1 MHKQLEQL
9 LLDLANFANLGAD
22 ARADCRRRAA
32 RCAFETDEAAE
43 SFLSALAELAESR
56 SDDQALRN
64 DQPLWTALLGAVH
77 RGPSQPT
84 AHIQAETV
92 QRATSLYRWLGPDS
106 QARHLLLGCLAA
118 SERRDALA
126 AFAELVVADPPARP
140 QDAAL
145 AFVPLFQRRDDAA
158 KALFPRLLDALEHPA
173 VAAVVLDLANFLCR
187 ERKVSPH
194 PASSRVTQLAAL
206 LGGLV
211 SRLARL
217 EEQPREFAATPAALH
232 AMVGECVELIVTLC
246 HALGMI
252 GDASVCGKLH
262 QALELSHRRLRTEAA
277 FSLAQ
282 LGDEEGLKTLAEM
295 AAEPVVRPRALA
307 YLEELGQLSRAREAD
322 RSPAA
327 RAEGELAAWLALP
340 TQFGMPPQRLELFD
354 SQRQF
359 WPGFTEPV
367 ECYLFR
373 YEYRVGD
380 RALSGIAIAGPLLH
394 ALRADLADLPPA
406 DIYAAYA
413 GWHAEHEAIRELTPE
428 QLSEEQQ
435 TRWAQRSQEL
445 AERGFQDIQLLQLGR
460 FFDEEAYVAA
470 ARKEGQPGVLILDG
484 EQLEWHLLGAGSR
497 SLGPGE
503 LYLIHKGRKL
513 LRAFNPD

>member
-1 MHKQLEQL
+1 MHEQLEQL
-9 LLDLANFANLGAD
+9 LHDLANFAELGAD

-32 RCAFETDEAAE
+32 RVALESDEDAE
-43 SFLSALAELAESR
+43 SFLSALNGIAESR
-56 SDDQALRN
+56 SDEPALRN
-64 DQPLWTALLGAVH
+64 DQTLWSALLGAVH
-77 RGPSQPT
+77 RALAQPT
-84 AHIQAETV
+84 AHVQAETV
-92 QRATSLYRWLGPDS
+92 RRATSLYQWLGADS
-106 QARHLLLGCLAA
+106 QARHLLLACLAA
-118 SERRDALA
+118 SDRRDALA

-158 KALFPRLLDALEHPA
+158 ASLFPRLLDALEHPA
-173 VAAVVLDLANFLCR
+173 VAAVILDLANFLCR
-187 ERKVSPH
+187 QRKVAPH
-194 PASSRVTQLAAL
+194 PASSRATQLGVL
-206 LGGLV
+206 LGALV

-217 EEQPREFAATPAALH
+217 EEQPGEYASSPAALH
-232 AMVGECVELIVTLC
+232 ALVGECVELIVTLC

-252 GDASVCGKLH
+252 GDESLGGKLR

-282 LGDEEGLKTLAEM
+282 LGDDEGLKTLAEM

-322 RSPAA
+322 RSPTA
-327 RAEGELAAWLALP
+327 RAEGELAAWLSQP
-340 TQFGMPPQRLELFD
+340 TQFGMPPHRLDLFD

-367 ECYLFR
+367 DCYLFR
-373 YEYRVGD
+373 YEYRIAD
-380 RALSGIAIAGPLLH
+380 RVLSGVAIAGPLTH

-406 DIYAAYA
+406 EIYAAYA
-413 GWHAEHEAIRELTPE
+413 GWHAEHEAIQERTPE
-428 QLSEEQQ
+428 QLSNEQRQ
-435 TRWAQRSQEL
+435 RWEQRSQEL
-445 AERGFQDIQLLQLGR
+445 AERGFQDIELVQLGS
-460 FFDEEAYVAA
+460 FFDEEAYVASA
-470 ARKEGQPGVLILDG
+470 SKAGQSGVVILAG
-484 EQLEWHLLGAGSR
+484 RQLEWHLPGPGSR
-497 SLGPGE
+497 SLGPHE